1 MADKKKLLIIL
12 NDAPFFISH
21 RFPVAAAALKKGFE
35 VHIATPNEEKAV
47 KKIISAGFQ
56 HHCIPLHR
64 GKRNPIAELYLII
77 TLWILLRNLKP
88 TITHCVTMKPVLY
101 AGIISRLMRIPSVHA
116 VTGLGY
122 IFVKNNLVS
131 LILRKTIMKAYRFSL
146 NNKNSISIFQNPDDM
161 ELFNIN
167 KIVSKK
173 NCVIIPG
180 CGVDYNKY
188 KPTKK
193 PEGTPIVMFPAR
205 IIGDKGVNEF
215 VEASK
220 ILKSKNIN
228 VRLVLVGKNDKQNP
242 TNIKE
247 KQIIEW
253 VEQEIVEW
261 WGFSDDMMNTFSK
274 ASIICLPSYRE
285 GLPRVLIEAA
295 SSGLPIIT
303 TDVPGCREI
312 VQNNFNGI
320 LVPVKNSYAIA
331 DAIIALL
338 KEPQLIKKMGANGRK
353 IVMNKFNEENF
364 VNNSLKIYEYL
375 SNTL

>member
-12 NDAPFFISH
+12 NDAPFFLSH
-21 RFPVAAAALKKGFE
+21 RFPVAVAALKKGFE
-35 VHIATPNEEKAV
+35 VHIATPNDDKAV

-64 GKRNPIAELYLII
+64 GKKNPIAELYLII
-77 TLWILLRNLKP
+77 TLWILLKNLKP
-88 TITHCVTMKPVLY
+88 TIAHCVTMKPVLY

-122 IFVKNNLVS
+122 LFVKNNLIS
-131 LILRKTIMKAYRFSL
+131 LILRKIIMKAYHFSL
-146 NNKNSISIFQNPDDM
+146 NNKQSISIFQNPDDM
-161 ELFNIN
+161 ALFNN
-167 KIVSKK
+167 NNIVSKK

-188 KPTKK
+188 KPTEK
-193 PEGTPIVMFPAR
+193 PDGIPIVIFPAR
-205 IIGDKGVNEF
+205 IIGDKGANEF
-215 VEASK
+215 VEASR
-220 ILKSKNIN
+220 ILKSKKIN
-228 VRLVLVGKNDKQNP
+228 VRLVLVGKNDTQNP

-247 KQIIEW
+247 EKIIEW
-253 VEQEIVEW
+253 ANEGIIEW
-261 WGFSDDMMNTFSK
+261 WGFSEDMVSIFAK

-312 VQNNFNGI
+312 VKNNFNGI
-320 LVPVKNSYAIA
+320 LVQVKNSNAIA
-331 DAIIALL
+331 DAIITLL
-338 KEPQLIKKMGANGRK
+338 KEPQLINYMGANGRK
-353 IVMNKFNEENF
+353 LAMNEFNEENF
-364 VNNSLKIYEYL
+364 IKNSIKIYEDL
-375 SNTL
+375 SSKL